1 MCQSQAE
8 GGRRCAAHTRPPFL
22 KALAVLRDPNQINQ
36 DRIKEFI
43 DVATAHASTP
53 TGLVEVMH
61 EANQSTAGLA
71 KLLLHTA
78 QLGRELLASQTSN
91 AGKPKAFPRVVT
103 PIGAAGTQSPYKA
116 GTKTPGGWT
125 LGRHLVE
132 QARTKGFDMTDVINT
147 IDTPDE
153 TNDNRLH
160 PGQQRHMR
168 GDICVVVD
176 PATRTA
182 ITCFANWVATAPRD
196 DQTDAASMEYRRK
209 WEAGLDRNGRE
220 RSA

>member
-8 GGRRCAAHTRPPFL
+8 GGRRCAAHTRPPFV
-22 KALAVLRDPNQINQ
+22 KALAVLRDPAQINQ

-53 TGLVEVMH
+53 TGFAEIIH

-78 QLGRELLASQTSN
+78 KLGRAIIDSHNS
-91 AGKPKAFPRVVT
+91 GHSKPKAFPRVVT
-103 PIGAAGTQSPYKA
+103 PIDAATVRPGSR
-116 GTKTPGGWT
+116 TPGGWT

-132 QARTKGFDMTDVINT
+132 QARMKGFDMNDIIAA
-147 IDTPDE
+147 IDDPE
-153 TNDNRLH
+153 EINDNRLH
-160 PGQQRHMR
+160 PGQKRHMR
-168 GDICVVVD
+168 GSVCVVVD
-176 PATRTA
+176 PEARSA
-182 ITCFANWVATAPRD
+182 ITCFENWVATPPRE
-196 DQTDAASMEYRRK
+196 DQTDAASQEYRAK